1 MCGAAECERGG
12 AVVERNTKNENA
24 RRPESTK
31 RTRTTNTN
39 EHDERNEHE
48 NDENEP
54 HALTSHDGE
63 RVTEGLATTNECRAE
78 RKYDAGYESSKQV
91 PLIPVGEREIS
102 NHSSHESLSAGRV
115 HFAEHGPVDSHDGA
129 QGRETNETRGIREI
143 SKGNAGNRRV
153 GMTKSCG
160 DDQKRRSR
168 RAGCDRGDEEED
180 EGEGTTAAAKGENSL
195 NGGQLP
201 GG

>member
-1 MCGAAECERGG
+1 MRTRWRRCRAKYEER
-12 AVVERNTKNENA
+12 
-24 RRPESTK
+24 K
-31 RTRTTNTN
+31 RTATGNYKRTKTTNTN
-39 EHDERNEHE
+39 EYDERNEYE

-54 HALTSHDGE
+54 RALTSHDEG
-63 RVTEGLATTNECRAE
+63 RVSEGLATTNEGRAK
-78 RKYDAGYESSKQV
+78 RGYDAEHESSKQV
-91 PLIPVGEREIS
+91 PLILVGEREIS
-102 NHSSHESLSAGRV
+102 NHSSHGSLSAGHV
-115 HFAEHGPVDSHDGA
+115 HFAEHGHSDGHSGA
-129 QGRETNETRGIREI
+129 QGREANETRGIREI
-143 SKGNAGNRRV
+143 PEGITGNRRV

-168 RAGCDRGDEEED
+168 RAGCDRGDEEEG